1 MHLDYIQFSIP
12 LSEPMADSI
21 VGLGAERQALSSVL
35 ESAFEAR
42 VRPHVIEALTA
53 LDAQTT
59 VKALAPYDTAI
70 ALGLRAQG
78 RANLMTVM
86 YNSKSRKVDTMLIQF
101 SGAGCAWLEEQG
113 IIVEIV
119 SGWIDRI
126 GRVDFAYDFL
136 TDMSPEHAFETENRT
151 SILRSNT
158 GTTVYSGSLKS
169 DRYMRCYRYNPPHP
183 RADRLRFEFVFKSK
197 SQARAALETWLY
209 KSPTFA
215 SVCQSFRVT
224 PNPAFDASEGDPLA
238 KVGRNPSSSEASTT
252 LWLIEAAGPAFKRL
266 CAQGAIEE
274 PEKFLKK
281 YFLD

>member
-21 VGLGAERQALSSVL
+21 VGLGAERQALSTVL
-35 ESAFEAR
+35 EAAFAAR
-42 VRPHVIEALTA
+42 VSRAVLEGLAS
-53 LDAQTT
+53 LDAQST

-70 ALGLRAQG
+70 GLGLRASG
-78 RANLMTVM
+78 MANLMTVM

-113 IIVEIV
+113 LIVEIV
-119 SGWIDRI
+119 SAWIDRI

-197 SQARAALETWLY
+197 PQARAALETWLY

-215 SVCQSFRVT
+215 SVCQSFRIR
-224 PNPAFDASEGDPLA
+224 PNEAFDSSEGDPLG
-238 KVGRNPSSSEASTT
+238 KVGRNPSASEASTT
-252 LWLIEAAGPAFKRL
+252 LWLIEAAASAFKRL
-266 CAQGAIEE
+266 CSTGAIAE
-274 PEKFLKK
+274 PEMFLKQ